1 MTLIEK
7 INKDYVE
14 AFKSKNAVAKS
25 ALSSVK
31 AKVIEFEKSGSAKS
45 GANDDDVLKIVIS
58 VIKQRKQSIEEFKKA
73 GRQDLVDAE
82 SQELSVIE
90 EYLPKQMSDSEIS
103 ENAQI
108 IIYEIKETPGINAQA
123 LAGKSMGAFN
133 KKFPGM
139 ADPKKVKEIIE
150 NLLK

>member
-7 INKDYVE
+7 INKDYVD
-14 AFKSKNAVAKS
+14 AFKTKNAVAKS

-31 AKVIEFEKSGSAKS
+31 AKVIEFEKSGSTKDGAK
-45 GANDDDVLKIVIS
+45 DEDVLKIIIS

-73 GRQDLVDAE
+73 GREDLVSSE
-82 SQELSVIE
+82 TSELSVIE
-90 EYLPKQMSDSEIS
+90 EYLPKQMTDAEIL
-103 ENAQI
+103 ENTKVVIAQVNVV
-108 IIYEIKETPGINAQA
+108 PNMPVQA
-123 LAGKSMGAFN
+123 LVGKSMGEFN
-133 KKFPGM
+133 KRFPGM

>member
-7 INKDYVE
+7 INKDYVD
-14 AFKSKNAVAKS
+14 AFKTKNAVAKS

-31 AKVIEFEKSGSAKS
+31 AKVIEFEKSGSAKD
-45 GANDDDVLKIVIS
+45 GAKDEDVLKIIIS

-73 GRQDLVDAE
+73 GREDLVSSE
-82 SQELSVIE
+82 TSELSVIE
-90 EYLPKQMSDSEIS
+90 EYLPKQMADVEIL
-103 ENAQI
+103 ENAKVVIAQVNVVPNM
-108 IIYEIKETPGINAQA
+108 TVQA
-123 LAGKSMGAFN
+123 LVGKSMGEFN
-133 KKFPGM
+133 KRFPGM

>member
-7 INKDYVE
+7 INKDYVD
-14 AFKSKNAVAKS
+14 AFKTKNAVAKS

-31 AKVIEFEKSGSAKS
+31 AKVIEFEKSGSAKD
-45 GANDDDVLKIVIS
+45 GAKDEDVLKIIIS

-73 GRQDLVDAE
+73 GREDLVSSE
-82 SQELSVIE
+82 TSELSVIE
-90 EYLPKQMSDSEIS
+90 EYLPKQMTDVEIL
-103 ENAQI
+103 ENAKVVIAQVNVV
-108 IIYEIKETPGINAQA
+108 PNMPVQA
-123 LAGKSMGAFN
+123 LAGKSMGEFN
-133 KKFPGM
+133 KRFPGM